1 MSVDGG
7 DFSAT
12 GFVGKVIDNN
22 EDGSTAL
29 SDSAGAETGQL
40 ATHGDCAFDGEKRT
54 HSVRKRNTDLHSN
67 KAVGGK
73 MPPDDVRR
81 ATDSHGKVSNPERAG
96 LKDVR
101 TGSVPVDLKR
111 RGARGPVIPPD
122 APRAHVFGNG
132 SVRAARRVPRSEL
145 RWNRED
151 KRPATSRQEELKL
164 TSSTFALTGD
174 SAHNQA
180 MVHWSGQNSSVS
192 EKNTPIERTLLLKH
206 HVHILI

>member
-1 MSVDGG
+1 MRMDGG
-7 DFSAT
+7 VSSAT

-40 ATHGDCAFDGEKRT
+40 ATHDDCAADGEKRA
-54 HSVRKRNTDLHSN
+54 HCVRKRNTDLHSN

-73 MPPDDVRR
+73 MPPDGKRGS
-81 ATDSHGKVSNPERAG
+81 TDSHGKVSNLQRAG
-96 LKDVR
+96 LQDAR
-101 TGSVPVDLKR
+101 TGSVPVDLRRRVR
-111 RGARGPVIPPD
+111 RGARGPVMSPD
-122 APRAHVFGNG
+122 APRARVFGNG
-132 SVRAARRVPRSEL
+132 SARAARRVPRSEL

-151 KRPATSRQEELKL
+151 RRPATSRQEELKL

-192 EKNTPIERTLLLKH
+192 DKNTLL
-206 HVHILI
+206 VF